1 MSVRLLDH
9 DAPKGENKDTEGQSV
24 KDKLSIKNSK
34 YNGHEF
40 VPGMFDVCGP
50 PLQNIMPVATIC
62 QFFATIL
69 LPFLTSSVSS
79 CIGKDEM
86 CLSHPKLNFLT
97 LASQDKTKHW
107 IVQNNSIKIISFFVL
122 EQGRSRKVPE
132 PPPKKLGA
140 QVRHIPPLALVCLS
154 TLAGH
159 HVYLGNLANMELGSP
174 KLIILLW

>member
-34 YNGHEF
+34 FNGHEF

-97 LASQDKTKHW
+97 LASQDKTK
-107 IVQNNSIKIISFFVL
+107 
-122 EQGRSRKVPE
+122 
-132 PPPKKLGA
+132 
-140 QVRHIPPLALVCLS
+140 
-154 TLAGH
+154 
-159 HVYLGNLANMELGSP
+159 
-174 KLIILLW
+174 LLDSAKQ